1 MSSLIHVGF
10 ITVKDIPP
18 CCQNRSTVKK
28 KKKEKQQY
36 RDNLGY
42 CINLFKLVYKTSCK
56 NNVHSFKA
64 KEKRHIVGTQDN
76 TCVCRNTSK
85 NKIS

>member
-1 MSSLIHVGF
+1 MYFCLGKKWYHLILSLQVREVLFHLRNPLMSSLIHVGF

-28 KKKEKQQY
+28 KKRKKEKQQY

-42 CINLFKLVYKTSCK
+42 CINLFK
-56 NNVHSFKA
+56 
-64 KEKRHIVGTQDN
+64 
-76 TCVCRNTSK
+76 
-85 NKIS
+85 